1 MNTNA
6 KQGKKTSEVERV
18 IAAYNRGQ
26 NIFRRPSVS
35 PLLKYISELEARLT
49 PRAADGAYSCACG
62 DMFPNTPFCLV
73 CGDRAFT
80 PHR

>member
-26 NIFRRPSVS
+26 NIFRRASVS

-49 PRAADGAYSCACG
+49 LHAPDGSAKSAEAS
-62 DMFPNTPFCLV
+62 PSNEPLNQ
-73 CGDRAFT
+73 
-80 PHR
+80 